1 MHSYQQCTRV
11 HFFSHP
17 HQHLSLFF
25 LIITIRIGMKWCLC
39 VVLVYVSLMING
51 VEHPLRYQLIIC
63 VSSLEKLFIQILCL
77 FFNQIF
83 LLLSCVNSLCIL
95 DIVHLSDIWFANVLS
110 YSAGCLFVSLVG
122 SFVVQSFIVL
132 CHPSCLFLLL
142 FSFFLVSS
150 PKNCNQG

>member
-1 MHSYQQCTRV
+1 MVSIMVAFLSTV
-11 HFFSHP
+11 HKSSFFPTSSP
-17 HQHLSLFF
+17 TLVSFL
-25 LIITIRIGMKWCLC
+25 LIIAIRIGMKSCLC

-95 DIVHLSDIWFANVLS
+95 DIVHLSDI
-110 YSAGCLFVSLVG
+110 
-122 SFVVQSFIVL
+122 
-132 CHPSCLFLLL
+132 
-142 FSFFLVSS
+142 
-150 PKNCNQG
+150 

>member
-1 MHSYQQCTRV
+1 MLRRGAARSNNSSIFNFLRSLHNGFHDGCILINSAQE
-11 HFFSHP
+11 FIFSHILTNTCLFSFDNS
-17 HQHLSLFF
+17 QSKRYEVMSL
-25 LIITIRIGMKWCLC
+25 

-95 DIVHLSDIWFANVLS
+95 DITHLSDI
-110 YSAGCLFVSLVG
+110 
-122 SFVVQSFIVL
+122 
-132 CHPSCLFLLL
+132 
-142 FSFFLVSS
+142 
-150 PKNCNQG
+150 

>member
-1 MHSYQQCTRV
+1 MLRRGAARSNNSSIFNFLRSLHNGFHDGCILINSAQE
-11 HFFSHP
+11 FIFSHILTNTCLFSFDNS
-17 HQHLSLFF
+17 HSNRYEVMSL
-25 LIITIRIGMKWCLC
+25 

-95 DIVHLSDIWFANVLS
+95 DITHLSDI
-110 YSAGCLFVSLVG
+110 
-122 SFVVQSFIVL
+122 
-132 CHPSCLFLLL
+132 
-142 FSFFLVSS
+142 
-150 PKNCNQG
+150 